1 MLTRRRNSR
10 LSVLDVISSA
20 LFRTTRIIQQTL
32 VPFIYIYI
40 HVSSFLL
47 IVCETRGKLIHRSI
61 DNHTYASV
69 GIEGTLTRVKS
80 ATRFQSWPRFLSS
93 LL

>member
-20 LFRTTRIIQQTL
+20 LFHYSNHSTDARSL
-32 VPFIYIYI
+32 YIYIYI

-47 IVCETRGKLIHRSI
+47 IVCETRGKLIHRKNSDTSQECNEISI
-61 DNHTYASV
+61 VAKIPFV
-69 GIEGTLTRVKS
+69 
-80 ATRFQSWPRFLSS
+80 SS
-93 LL
+93 LKSRSI